1 MAEQGGKFSGG
12 SIIDHVVGALLVSVA
27 KDGKAFEKVT
37 SAVYDNLDKS
47 FKRQKKRLEQ
57 IADGVTAGL
66 GERMGKGLSKLSP
79 RVAGQMGGF
88 FDALDKKASGGARKI
103 LDTASG
109 MTKSLNSVFNTHFQN
124 PERYKVRAALLA
136 TPIVAAMDL
145 AHDLRRVMVE
155 SSDVMG
161 DSYTRVAHTV
171 NAMTAS
177 VSMSQNAAVAL
188 IEKMS
193 NLGILVNQ
201 NDKDFVD
208 FATHVGKLTE
218 TFGYNA
224 DAVLKN
230 YANLSRLG
238 VSMRGFIDY
247 TKTAYEW
254 GKRYNLSL
262 RDQEA
267 VMGQVNLHMAK
278 MQLSGDGA
286 AKGMVVQFSKVAG
299 LFKALNVDISQAM
312 QSLNEMSNF
321 SQDEVIRKYARM
333 ASVTG
338 RSVNELMGMYKNN
351 IEEFTA
357 VSMEGAF
364 KYASDLARNQ
374 GESLGA
380 MVDGTMNH
388 IARGRLQDAMA
399 EAFGADKVTALSTIL
414 AQTRTQLSEME
425 SQYEAL
431 GRGAEFRANKE
442 AFTQEVFDNQIKRM
456 REQMA
461 MEAEQRAQ
469 FSKFDEVYNSLKAT
483 TTEMLGSLKNIGH
496 AILVIV
502 GTPVLKFLHEIFK
515 LIRPII
521 DGLAQGAIAISNA
534 VSNSKMLQAVL
545 TGLFAALAVA
555 LAGAL
560 APLIEAVV
568 LLGVAVKIVD
578 ELLEALGLGGVWG
591 LLGEIWEGVKAIG
604 SALYNM
610 VLAPFRLI
618 SAAVSAVAELF
629 GFSGDGIGASLE
641 GVGEWIKKIGHWI
654 GRLIMA
660 PLRTVTTIFRVLS
673 KIFAHPV
680 EMVKLGVSYL
690 RESFEF
696 FLSNVQMLGDLVTNL
711 IWLPIKN
718 TGKTLVWA
726 VQKALS
732 LIGAGDDPGKLE
744 LDKTKSL
751 SEIGQAQVDRL
762 SEIHKAYTDS
772 REENATLLND
782 LRDTVKAESFLGR
795 EQQSKQL
802 GSINKEMQIANKGRV
817 SEFSPYSRSGPERRL
832 GAIDAVSGSGAA
844 SAAATAGAAIAKA
857 SESSRAAVQQPLPAG
872 MSGLLEQIARGEGT
886 DDLKA
891 QQKGFASGYD
901 VTLGYG
907 KFNKPT
913 DKPLS
918 QMTLGEVKTLQKE
931 ILRNSGGLNSSAVG
945 KYQIV
950 GTTLRGLQKSM
961 GLDDSATFS
970 PEMQDAMAK
979 KLLEGHGL
987 NKYMSGQITRDRF
1000 HKNLVPEWASIA
1012 DPRTGRA
1019 IQHTGTSATAMA
1031 QALDGLKGSSTV
1043 TDTTSFA
1050 ADTAARRAR
1059 NVQVAALTPN
1069 RGSSAPTSPALDMR
1083 ETNQR
1088 LDTLI
1093 DAQKSQAEENARWR
1107 QMALIANAR
1116 GGNEQVTDMLSA
1128 GAV

>member
-1 MAEQGGKFSGG
+1 
-12 SIIDHVVGALLVSVA
+12 
-27 KDGKAFEKVT
+27 
-37 SAVYDNLDKS
+37 
-47 FKRQKKRLEQ
+47 
-57 IADGVTAGL
+57 
-66 GERMGKGLSKLSP
+66 MGKGRNKLSP
-79 RVAGQMGGF
+79 RVAGYMGGF

-103 LDTASG
+103 LNTASG
-109 MTKSLNSVFNTHFQN
+109 MTKSLNGVFNTHFQN
-124 PERYKVRAALLA
+124 LERYKVRAALLA
-136 TPIVAAMDL
+136 VPIVAAMDL

-177 VSMSQNAAVAL
+177 VSMSQNAAVRL

-193 NLGILVNQ
+193 GLGILINQ

-218 TFGYNA
+218 TFNYNA
-224 DAVLKN
+224 DAVLTN

-238 VSMRGFIDY
+238 VTMRGFIDY

-267 VMGQVNLHMAK
+267 VMGQVNVHMAK
-278 MQLSGDGA
+278 MQLSGDDA
-286 AKGMVVQFSKVAG
+286 AKGMVVQFTKVAG

-351 IEEFTA
+351 IEEFAA

-364 KYASDLARNQ
+364 KYASGLARNQ

-380 MVDGTMNH
+380 MVDGTINH
-388 IARGRLQDAMA
+388 IAMSRLQDEMA
-399 EAFGADKVTALSTIL
+399 KAFGADKVTALSTIL
-414 AQTRTQLSEME
+414 AKTRTQLSEME

-469 FSKFDEVYNSLKAT
+469 FSKFDDVYNSLKAT

-496 AILVIV
+496 AILVII
-502 GTPVLKFLHEIFK
+502 GTPVLKFMHEIFK
-515 LIRPII
+515 LVRPII
-521 DGLAQGAIAISNA
+521 DGLAQGAIALSNM
-534 VSNSKMLQAVL
+534 VSNSKVLQAVL
-545 TGLFAALAVA
+545 VGLFAVA
-555 LAGAL
+555 AGL
-560 APLIEAVV
+560 LLPFLKIPILI
-568 LLGVAVKIVD
+568 GVAVKVLD
-578 ELLEALGLGGVWG
+578 ELLKALGLGGVWG
-591 LLGEIWEGVKAIG
+591 LLGEIWEGIKAIG
-604 SALYNM
+604 SALYNV

-618 SAAVSAVAELF
+618 SAAVGAVAELF

-641 GVGEWIKKIGHWI
+641 GVGSWIKKIGGWI
-654 GRLIMA
+654 GQLIML
-660 PLRTVTTIFRVLS
+660 PLRNITAIFRTIS

-690 RESFEF
+690 RESFES
-696 FLSNVQMLGDLVTNL
+696 FLSNVQMLGELITNL

-732 LIGAGDDPGKLE
+732 LIGMADDPGKLG
-744 LDKTKSL
+744 LDKAKPL

-762 SEIHKAYTDS
+762 SDIHKIYADS
-772 REENATLLND
+772 REENAMLLNG
-782 LRDTVKAESFLGR
+782 LRDTVKTESFLGR
-795 EQQSKQL
+795 EQQAKGL
-802 GSINKEMQIANKGRV
+802 NGLTKEMQIANEGRV

-832 GAIDAVSGSGAA
+832 GAIDAVNAGGGGAA
-844 SAAATAGAAIAKA
+844 SAAAAAGAAIAKA
-857 SESSRAAVQQPLPAG
+857 SESSRAAVQPLPSG
-872 MSGLLEQIARGEGT
+872 MAGLLEQIARGEGT

-891 QQKGFASGYD
+891 QKHGFASGYD

-931 ILRNSGGLNSSAVG
+931 ILRNSGGLNSSAAG

-961 GLDDSATFS
+961 GLDDNTLFS
-970 PEMQDAMAK
+970 PETQDAMAK
-979 KLLEGHGL
+979 KLLEGRGL
-987 NKYMSGQITRDRF
+987 NKYMSGQITRDQF

-1019 IQHTGTSATAMA
+1019 LQHTGTSATAMA
-1031 QALDGLKGSSTV
+1031 QALDGLKGSSAV

-1059 NVQVAALTPN
+1059 NAQVAALTPN
-1069 RGSSAPTSPALDMR
+1069 RGSGAPTGPALDMR

-1116 GGNEQVTDMLSA
+1116 GSNEQVTDMLSA

>member
-109 MTKSLNSVFNTHFQN
+109 MTKSLNGVFNTHFQN
-124 PERYKVRAALLA
+124 LERYKARAALLA
-136 TPIVAAMDL
+136 MPIVAAMDL

-208 FATHVGKLTE
+208 FAIHVGKLTE

-364 KYASDLARNQ
+364 KYASNLARNQ

-380 MVDGTMNH
+380 MVDGTINH
-388 IARGRLQDAMA
+388 IALGRLQGAMA

-496 AILVIV
+496 AILVII
-502 GTPVLKFLHEIFK
+502 GTPVLKFMHEFFK
-515 LIRPII
+515 LVRPII
-521 DGLAQGAIAISNA
+521 DGLAQGAIGLSNM
-534 VSNSKMLQAVL
+534 VSNSKVLQAVL
-545 TGLFAALAVA
+545 VGLFA
-555 LAGAL
+555 
-560 APLIEAVV
+560 
-568 LLGVAVKIVD
+568 VAVGLWQPFLQIPILIGIAVKVLD
-578 ELLEALGLGGVWG
+578 EFLEMLGLGGVWG
-591 LLGEIWEGVKAIG
+591 VLGEIWEGIKAIG

-696 FLSNVQMLGDLVTNL
+696 FLSNIQMLGDLVTNL

-751 SEIGQAQVDRL
+751 SEIGQAQADRL
-762 SEIHKAYTDS
+762 SEIHKTYTDS

-832 GAIDAVSGSGAA
+832 GAIDAVSGSGSS
-844 SAAATAGAAIAKA
+844 SAAAAAGAAIAKA

-891 QQKGFASGYD
+891 QKRGFASGYD

-931 ILRNSGGLNSSAVG
+931 ILRNSGGLNSSAAG

-961 GLDDSATFS
+961 GLDDNTLFS
-970 PEMQDAMAK
+970 PETQDAMAK
-979 KLLEGHGL
+979 KLLEGRGL
-987 NKYMSGQITRDRF
+987 NKYMSGQISRDQF

-1019 IQHTGTSATAMA
+1019 LQHTGTSATAMA

-1059 NVQVAALTPN
+1059 NAQVAALTPN
-1069 RGSSAPTSPALDMR
+1069 RGSGAPTGPTLDMR

-1107 QMALIANAR
+1107 QMALITNAR